1 MLEIEAFISF
11 ISEKVTLTNED
22 IEKLKDLITLEHF
35 DKGTF
40 ILNQGQVCNKLRFVY
55 SGIYRVYQI
64 NEGKEITS
72 YFNFEHRN
80 RLVGA
85 FVSLL
90 TSQPSEEYIECI
102 SPGTLVTVNYY
113 DWEALYTISPAL
125 NTFGRLLAEF
135 NYILAIER
143 IASLQYKNATNRYE
157 AFIEQYPGLFNR
169 IPHHYIASY
178 LGITP
183 ESLSRIRKS
192 LKNA

>member
-1 MLEIEAFISF
+1 MLEIEAFIAF

-40 ILNQGQVCNKLRFVY
+40 IVNQGQVCNKLRFVY

-64 NEGKEITS
+64 KEGKEITS
-72 YFNFEHRN
+72 YFNFEQRN
-80 RLVGA
+80 RFVGA

-90 TSQPSEEYIECI
+90 TSKPSEEYIECI
-102 SPGTLVTVNYY
+102 SSGTLVTINYS
-113 DWEALYTISPAL
+113 DWQSLYTISPAL

-157 AFIEQYPGLFNR
+157 AFMKQYPGLFNR

-192 LKNA
+192 LIQE